1 MVKWVA
7 NNGVHD
13 VKKEYRKLSVI
24 NVLLLP
30 DGEGRNNRH
39 HLLLPVVVE
48 VVISCGFW

>member
-24 NVLLLP
+24 NVLLRP
-30 DGEGRNNRH
+30 DGEGRNDWH
-39 HLLLPVVVE
+39 HLLPPVVE
-48 VVISCGFW
+48 VVISC